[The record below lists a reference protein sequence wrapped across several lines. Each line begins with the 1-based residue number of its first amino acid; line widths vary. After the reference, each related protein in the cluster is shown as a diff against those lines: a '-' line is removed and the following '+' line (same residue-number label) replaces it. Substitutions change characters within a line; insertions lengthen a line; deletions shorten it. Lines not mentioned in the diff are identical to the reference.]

1 MPSFSQYFQA
11 TADGL
16 MIGSLYA
23 LVALSFSVLWASVRT
38 VNLGLLQVAALG
50 GMVAYGLSG
59 LGSAPALVGGALV
72 ATVAGVVTHL
82 VAVRPLLERWA
93 LLPII
98 ASLGAGLLVQGA
110 VIAVAG
116 NDSRRM
122 PALVPI
128 GTFEVQGIF
137 VRRAGAVVLATA
149 LVFVLITIY
158 LTRQTTIGLAFRA
171 SSWSPEIASAYGI
184 STEKVRLGSAVA
196 ASFSIGLAGVLTG
209 VLAGS
214 VSPFMGEAT
223 GLKGLVAMLLGG
235 AGNLVG
241 ALAAGLLIGVLESA
255 SGLFVS
261 NAMKNVISFGLLF
274 GVMVFKPSGLFK
286 ER

>member
-1 MPSFSQYFQA
+1 MPGFIDYLQA
-11 TADGL
+11 AVDGL
-16 MIGSLYA
+16 MIGSIYA
-23 LVALSFSVLWASVRT
+23 LVAVSFAVLWASIRT

-50 GMVAYGLSG
+50 GMVSYGLSD
-59 LGSAPALVGGALV
+59 LGSIPALVGGALA
-72 ATVAGVVTHL
+72 ATVVGLVTHL

-98 ASLGAGLLVQGA
+98 ASLGAGLLVRGG
-110 VIAVAG
+110 VILVAG

-122 PALVPI
+122 PPLVPT
-128 GTFEVQGIF
+128 GTLEIQGVF
-137 VRRAGAVVLATA
+137 FRRAGLVVIAIT
-149 LVFVLITIY
+149 LVFVLSAII
-158 LTRQTTIGLAFRA
+158 LTKRSQIGLAFRA

-184 STEKVRLGSAVA
+184 STERVRLGSAVA
-196 ASFSIGLAGVLTG
+196 ASFSIGLAGVLGG

-214 VSPFMGEAT
+214 VSPFMGEAN

-241 ALAAGLLIGVLESA
+241 ALVAGLLVGVLESGA
-255 SGLFVS
+255 GLFVS
-261 NAMKNVISFGLLF
+261 SAMKNVVSFGMLF
-274 GVMVFKPSGLFK
+274 LVMVFKPSGLFK

>member
-1 MPSFSQYFQA
+1 MPSTSQFVQA
-11 TADGL
+11 VVDGL
-16 MIGSLYA
+16 MIGCLYA
-23 LVALSFSVLWASVRT
+23 LVAVSFSVLWASIRT

-59 LGSAPALVGGALV
+59 LGSAPALVGGVLA
-72 ATVAGVVTHL
+72 ATAGGVVTHL
-82 VAVRPLLERWA
+82 VAVRPLLQRWA

-98 ASLGAGLLVQGA
+98 ASLGAGLLVQGG
-110 VIAVAG
+110 VILVAG
-116 NDSRRM
+116 NDSYRM
-122 PALVPI
+122 PPLVPT
-128 GTFEVQGIF
+128 GTAEIQGIF
-137 VRRAGAVVLATA
+137 VRRAGMVVLAVA
-149 LVFVLITIY
+149 LVFVLGAIY
-158 LTRQTTIGLAFRA
+158 LTKRTKVGLAFRA
-171 SSWSPEIASAYGI
+171 SSWSPEIAAAYGI
-184 STEKVRLGSAVA
+184 STERVRLGSAIA

-214 VSPFMGEAT
+214 VSPFMGEAN

-241 ALAAGLLIGVLESA
+241 ALIAGLLIGVLESG

-261 NAMKNVISFGLLF
+261 SAMKNVISFGLLF
-274 GVMVFKPSGLFK
+274 CVMVFKPSGLFK